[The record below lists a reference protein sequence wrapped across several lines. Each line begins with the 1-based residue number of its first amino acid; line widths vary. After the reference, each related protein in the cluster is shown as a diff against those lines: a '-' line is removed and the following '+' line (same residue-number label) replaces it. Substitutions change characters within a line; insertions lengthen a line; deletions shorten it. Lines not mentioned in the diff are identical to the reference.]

1 MVSVADIIRNLVRN
15 GKVLYG
21 ADQAKK
27 TLEKGEEVKLIIMA
41 KNCPKEKKEKIE
53 KLAEKRKT
61 PIYYYNDTAENL
73 GILCGKPFV
82 VTTLTVLD
90 NGSVDISELLKEA
103 RTYG

>member
-21 ADQAKK
+21 ADQARKI
-27 TLEKGEEVKLIIMA
+27 LEKGEEVKLIIMA
-41 KNCPKEKKEKIE
+41 KNCPKEKREKIE
-53 KLAEKRKT
+53 KLAGERKV

-82 VTTLTVLD
+82 VTTLTVVD
-90 NGSVDISELLKEA
+90 NGPVNISELLKEA